1 MATSRNLTENPYRT
15 SAATLDTPLG
25 MQSGHAEH
33 QVRRAARALC
43 QSEIA
48 FVNSEDLC
56 DVSEAHQQVL
66 DEVFAPVDTAGEAP
80 RELPAHLRRMCNT
93 TLLTAEQ
100 EQALFKEMNLLKHR
114 ANSLRSQVDVDAEN
128 LEKLSDQVEEI
139 ESLLASAK
147 EVREHLVKAN
157 MRLVM
162 SIVKKFV
169 TRQHSF
175 DDLLSEG
182 TFTLMQAVEKFDYSR
197 GFRFSTYAYRSIVR
211 SIYRL
216 IANAQKEDER
226 VTLVSEEWP
235 FETQEGEDAS
245 SLNDQ
250 VWSNLRELTAA
261 MMENLDRR
269 ERMIIRCRYALGAH
283 RKVTTFQAIADRLGV
298 SKERVRQLE
307 QRAVNKLR
315 AMASEYEMD
324 ELFGAAMV

>member
-1 MATSRNLTENPYRT
+1 MKNRSTLSLNTERV
-15 SAATLDTPLG
+15 SAVQACSMVP
-25 MQSGHAEH
+25 EE
-33 QVRRAARALC
+33 RIRAKAIQLLKD
-43 QSEIA
+43 EIS
-48 FVNSEDLC
+48 FVNSADLREEDA
-56 DVSEAHQQVL
+56 DHQEILDAVL
-66 DEVFAPVDTAGEAP
+66 ADAEINNEVPQ
-80 RELPAHLRRMCNT
+80 ELPAHLKRMCDT
-93 TLLTAEQ
+93 SLLTAEQ
-100 EQALFKEMNLLKHR
+100 ERVLFKQMNFLKHQ
-114 ANSLRSQVDVDAEN
+114 ASSLRVQLDAEASD
-128 LEKLSDQVEEI
+128 LDALQEKVREI
-139 ESLLASAK
+139 EKILAAA
-147 EVREHLVKAN
+147 ERIREHLVKAN

-182 TFTLMQAVEKFDYSR
+182 MFTLIQAVEKFDYAR

-216 IANAQKEDER
+216 INNTQKDDER
-226 VTLVSEEWP
+226 VTLVAEDWP
-235 FETQEGEDAS
+235 FEMEEGDGS
-245 SLNDQ
+245 SVLTDQ
-250 VWSNLRELTAA
+250 VWSNLRNLTSE
-261 MMENLDRR
+261 MMEKLDRR

-324 ELFGAAMV
+324 ELFGASMV

>member
-1 MATSRNLTENPYRT
+1 MDIRFADGTHTDTQLSDVCHSPSPENRLRVRAQQLSRE
-15 SAATLDTPLG
+15 
-25 MQSGHAEH
+25 
-33 QVRRAARALC
+33 
-43 QSEIA
+43 EIP
-48 FVNSEDLC
+48 FVDSSDLRMNDMEDR
-56 DVSEAHQQVL
+56 EIL
-66 DEVFAPVDTAGEAP
+66 DEVLSAAMGNRDVPQ
-80 RELPAHLRRMCNT
+80 ELPAHLKRMCDT
-93 TLLTAEQ
+93 SLLSAEQ
-100 EQALFKEMNLLKHR
+100 ERVLFKQMNYLKCQ
-114 ANSLRSQVDVDAEN
+114 ANSLRSRLNPE
-128 LEKLSDQVEEI
+128 LSDVEALGHDLQKI
-139 ESLLASAK
+139 ESLLAAA
-147 EVREHLVKAN
+147 ERIREHLVKAN

-182 TFTLMQAVEKFDYSR
+182 TFTLIQAVEKFDYSR

-216 IANAQKEDER
+216 INNTQKEDDR
-226 VTLVSEEWP
+226 VTLFAEDWP
-235 FETQEGEDAS
+235 FEMQEGDGS
-245 SLNDQ
+245 SVLTDQ
-250 VWSNLRELTAA
+250 VWSNLRNLTSE
-261 MMENLDRR
+261 MMEKLDRR